1 MSILKNLSIRSK
13 FIILMLV
20 VSIAS
25 IIAIGMIGNQ
35 SGKNILND
43 SISNQLTSLKNTKE
57 AQIQDFFKTK
67 KSQLLMFSQNN
78 MIIDSMRDFRVSY
91 NLTKY
96 DALSQEETKKLD
108 EYYKNDF
115 LTKLAQSMKTKPV
128 FDNFRPKTVA
138 TSYLQYHYLANN
150 SFKEKS
156 DLIFANDKSSYS
168 KAHKKYHKSFKQI
181 VSKLNFSDLFLIN
194 PETLE
199 IVYSTC
205 KKSDFATNLEI
216 GAYKNSS
223 LASLVK
229 KIKNSS
235 EKEKVYIEDFE
246 KYEPSF
252 NMPEAFMGVPI
263 YDGEEKLGILAI
275 KMDGNEINAI
285 MMNNYNFEKTG
296 LKKTGEVYL
305 VGADGYMRS
314 QSRYLLENAV
324 TYKEKLKSLKLPTDE
339 IENIIKFNTTVKAQ
353 KVNTSAVSKALSGK
367 SNTEQSVNY
376 LNQKMLSSYAP
387 VDIEGLRW
395 VIIAEMGLEEAL
407 KPISNFQKQLIIYT
421 LLLVFLVTLF
431 AMFIA
436 RVFTTPLNTLM
447 DGVHDIEA
455 GKQITIE
462 VDTQDEFKELSGSF
476 NKMGSKISKQNETI
490 EHILE
495 EKEKLLLNILPAPI
509 VERVENGEVGIGDSY
524 DNVTVLFTSLTGFD
538 NAFINESASKSIA
551 WLNELIYAFDESAEK
566 FGVEKIKTIG
576 DDYMAACGLSVP
588 RFDHVRRSVDFA
600 IDMLKIIDRF
610 NRDHN
615 VNISLQVGIHSG
627 TVIAGIIGRHKF
639 VYDLWGEV
647 VDISGYIR
655 HEATL
660 NTVLLTETSY
670 QAVDQKEKFKNFGTI
685 HVKGVGDIETW
696 EYNILVDHP
705 QESKEEEEQKSV

>member
-1 MSILKNLSIRSK
+1 MGILKRLSIRSK

-25 IIAIGMIGNQ
+25 IIAIGIIGNQ
-35 SGKNILND
+35 SGKKILND

-57 AQIQDFFKTK
+57 VQIQDFFKTK
-67 KSQLLMFSQNN
+67 ENQLLMFSQNS
-78 MIIDSMRDFRVSY
+78 MIVDSMRDFRVSY

-96 DALSQEETKKLD
+96 DALTQEEAKKLD
-108 EYYKNDF
+108 DYYKNDF
-115 LTKLAQSMKTKPV
+115 LPKLEKSMASKPV
-128 FDNFRPKTVA
+128 FSNFRPKTVA

-150 SFKEKS
+150 SFQKKS
-156 DLIFANDKSSYS
+156 DMTFAEDKSSYS

-194 PETLE
+194 PETME
-199 IVYSTC
+199 IVYSTY
-205 KKSDFATNLEI
+205 KRSDFATNLEI

-223 LASLVK
+223 LATLVK
-229 KIKNSS
+229 RIKNSS
-235 EKEKVYIEDFE
+235 EKEKVYIEDFQ

-252 NMPEAFMGVPI
+252 NIPQAFMGVPI
-263 YDGEEKLGILAI
+263 YDGDEKLGILAI
-275 KMDGNEINAI
+275 KIDSNEIDAM
-285 MMNNYNFEKTG
+285 MMNNYDFEKTG

-305 VGADGYMRS
+305 VGADRYMRS
-314 QSRYLLENAV
+314 QSRYLLENSIE
-324 TYKEKLKSLKLPTDE
+324 YEKLLKKLKFPEEE
-339 IENIIKFNTTVKAQ
+339 IEDIIKFNTTVKIQ
-353 KVNTSAVSKALSGK
+353 KADTDAVSKALSGK
-367 SNTEQSVNY
+367 SNTEKTINY

-387 VDIEGLRW
+387 VNIEGLRW
-395 VIIAEMGLEEAL
+395 VIIAEMGLDEAL
-407 KPISNFQKQLIIYT
+407 KPISTFQKQLIIYT
-421 LLLVFLVTLF
+421 ILLVFLVTLF

-436 RVFTTPLNTLM
+436 RVFTTPLNKLM
-447 DGVHDIEA
+447 KGVHNIEA
-455 GKQITIE
+455 GKSTTIE

-476 NKMGSKISKQNETI
+476 NKMGNKIKKQNETI
-490 EHILE
+490 EHILL

-509 VERVENGEVGIGDSY
+509 VERVENGEMGIGDSY

-538 NAFINESASKSIA
+538 SAFINESASKSIA

-655 HEATL
+655 HEAIL
-660 NTVLLTETSY
+660 NTILITETSY
-670 QAVDQKEKFKNFGTI
+670 QGLDQKEKFKKFGAV
-685 HVKGVGDIETW
+685 HVKGIGDIETW
-696 EYNILVDHP
+696 EYNLIVDHSEELTQ
-705 QESKEEEEQKSV
+705 QEVQKSV